1 MAKVY
6 LTAVRESPQKQE
18 DLAVPRVVSVETN
31 DITRMIPLTATG
43 GIDQTV
49 IKVVKERNRK
59 QYTLAE
65 DFGEVTMM
73 SDFNNALS
81 SPYNTGT
88 KQNIAPGNGATQAAG
103 TTKSLTAYHNSVTTG
118 DATSTAVALP
128 NASGTGVLKSVRVV
142 KNAASVNILVYQSPS
157 EFLDGTSVSNAPAT
171 ILPGKFKHFYASAT
185 NKWVTCKGPFT

>member
-6 LTAVRESPQKQE
+6 LTAVRVSPQIQT
-18 DLAVPRVVSVETN
+18 DLAVPRVESVETN
-31 DITRMIPLTATG
+31 DITKMIPLTATG
-43 GIDQTV
+43 GVNQTV

-65 DFGEVTMM
+65 NYGEVILM

-88 KQNIAPGNGATQAAG
+88 KQNLAPGNGATQAAG
-103 TTKSLTAYHNSVTTG
+103 TTKSLTTYHNSVTTG

-128 NASGTGVLKSVRVV
+128 YASGTGVLKSVRVV
-142 KNAASVNILVYQSPS
+142 KNAASVNILVYPS
-157 EFLDGTSVSNAPAT
+157 VSDFLDSSSASNAPVT
-171 ILPGKFKHFYASAT
+171 VLPGKFKHFYASAT